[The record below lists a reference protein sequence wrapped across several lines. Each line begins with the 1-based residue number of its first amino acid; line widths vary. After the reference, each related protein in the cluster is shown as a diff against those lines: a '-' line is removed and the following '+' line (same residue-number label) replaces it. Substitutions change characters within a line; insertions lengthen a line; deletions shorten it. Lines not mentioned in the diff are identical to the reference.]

1 MFSVVSGEETSDLRP
16 AALPGGAMSVSEGER
31 QQERQQAVKRSHETP
46 GQAQERQEQDTAA
59 KKLKQDLTNLPTR
72 QYLDQTVVPILL
84 QVINYNVGLGRNE
97 IVVGPRQ
104 PGKGAAEGPH
114 RVSGGISDET
124 QAGVRDRQGQ
134 AVDRE

>member
-16 AALPGGAMSVSEGER
+16 AALPAGAMSVSEGERLQER

-84 QVINYNVGLGRNE
+84 QVARLY
-97 IVVGPRQ
+97 PS
-104 PGKGAAEGPH
+104 H
-114 RVSGGISDET
+114 
-124 QAGVRDRQGQ
+124 
-134 AVDRE
+134 

>member
-31 QQERQQAVKRSHETP
+31 QQQAVKRSHETP

-84 QVINYNVGLGRNE
+84 QGLASLARERPRDPIEYLAVSSIITCERNN
-97 IVVGPRQ
+97 
-104 PGKGAAEGPH
+104 
-114 RVSGGISDET
+114 
-124 QAGVRDRQGQ
+124 
-134 AVDRE
+134 

>member
-16 AALPGGAMSVSEGER
+16 AALPGGAMSVSEG
-31 QQERQQAVKRSHETP
+31 ERQQAVKRSHETP

-59 KKLKQDLTNLPTR
+59 KKLKQDLTTLPPR

-114 RVSGGISDET
+114 RVSGRISDET